1 MSICVNDYVGF
12 TKKDFTVFYSFNL
25 LTDEEKKDDMFLLY
39 SILDRVETIEEFNND
54 SDKSKLKGLELGGI
68 S

>member
-25 LTDEEKKDDMFLLY
+25 LTDDEKKDDMFLLY
-39 SILDRVETIEEFNND
+39 SILDRVETLEEFYD
-54 SDKSKLKGLELGGI
+54 DPDKANLKGQELGSI

>member
-1 MSICVNDYVGF
+1 MSISVNDYVGF

-25 LTDEEKKDDMFLLY
+25 LTDDEKKDDMFLLY
-39 SILDRVETIEEFNND
+39 NILDRVETIYEFND
-54 SDKSKLKGLELGGI
+54 DPDKANLKGQELGSI

>member
-54 SDKSKLKGLELGGI
+54 SDKSKLKGLELGSI